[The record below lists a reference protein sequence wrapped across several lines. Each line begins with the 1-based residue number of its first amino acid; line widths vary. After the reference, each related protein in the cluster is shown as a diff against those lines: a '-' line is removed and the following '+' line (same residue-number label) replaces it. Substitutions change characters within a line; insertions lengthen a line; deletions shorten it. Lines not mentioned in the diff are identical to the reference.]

1 MSGSTVDFGEC
12 GEYAPRAVYARALD
26 VRGLATRK
34 SLFLFGPRSTG
45 KTTLLRAQF
54 DARAIVD
61 LLRSSVYLPL
71 AEHPS
76 RLREIVAEG
85 RFDASAGAP
94 VVVIDEIQKLPRLLD
109 EVHDLIETK
118 GMRFVLSGSSGRK
131 LARGGVNL
139 LGGRAWQA
147 DLFPLTSAEVPEL
160 DLGRYLLHGGLP
172 RVYGSEHPEEE
183 LDAYVNTYL
192 AEEIRGEAL
201 VRRFTH
207 FSRFLNV
214 AAVSNGQ
221 QINFAN
227 VSHDTGV
234 PATSVRAWFDVLA
247 DTFIGFLLPPW
258 RGSRRKAAAT
268 AKFYFFDVGV
278 ANFLRGVRT
287 LNRNSSEYGVA
298 FEHFIAME
306 LRSYLSYRRV
316 RSELAYWRTQSGLDV
331 DFLVGSAAAVEVKAA
346 ARVSGRDLRGLRA
359 LAEENP
365 AASLFLVSFDELDRR
380 TDDGIRLLH
389 WRTFLTELW
398 SDEFSW

>member
-1 MSGSTVDFGEC
+1 MTW
-12 GEYAPRAVYARALD
+12 GEYAPGAVYARTLD
-26 VRGLATRK
+26 VQGLAARK

-54 DARAIVD
+54 GARAIVD

-71 AEHPS
+71 AEQPW
-76 RLREIVAEG
+76 RLREVVAEG
-85 RFDASAGAP
+85 RFDAAAGAP
-94 VVVIDEIQKLPRLLD
+94 VVVIDEIQKLPPLLD

-118 GMRFVLSGSSGRK
+118 GVRFVLSGSSGRK

-147 DLFPLTSAEVPEL
+147 NLFPLTSAEVPDL

-172 RVYGSEHPEEE
+172 HVYGAEYPEEE
-183 LDAYVNTYL
+183 LNAYVNTYL

-201 VRRFTH
+201 VRNFVH

-221 QINFAN
+221 QLNFAN
-227 VSHDTGV
+227 VARDTGV
-234 PATSVRAWFDVLA
+234 PATSVRAWFDILA
-247 DTFIGFLLPPW
+247 DTFVGFLVPPW
-258 RGSRRKAAAT
+258 RGSRRRKAAAT

-278 ANFLRGVRT
+278 ANFLRGIRT
-287 LNRNSSEYGVA
+287 LHRNGSEYGVA

-306 LRSYLSYRRV
+306 LRSYLSYRRL
-316 RSELAYWRTQSGLDV
+316 RSDLTYWRTQSGVEV
-331 DFLVGSAAAVEVKAA
+331 DFLIGSAAAVEVKAA
-346 ARVSGRDLRGLRA
+346 SRVSDRDLRGLRA
-359 LAEENP
+359 LAEEN
-365 AASLFLVSFDELDRR
+365 AAAALFLVSFDELDRR

-389 WRTFLTELW
+389 WRTFLAELW
-398 SDEFSW
+398 SGALFG